1 MSTFRKRMEEA
12 AKASQPMPR
21 RVNLSEGSDF
31 ACVLLGS
38 LGFSSRYISEHTAF
52 STGQISYRLRL
63 GGVKRS
69 DYRNG
74 TAPMVGTIIRRAR
87 EVAIPEMQEHIGRVL
102 REKALEK
109 AHAQGT
115 GMI

>member
-1 MSTFRKRMEEA
+1 MSTLQKRLEQASLATRTNPRK
-12 AKASQPMPR
+12 
-21 RVNLSEGSDF
+21 VNLTEGSDF
-31 ACVLLGS
+31 ACALLGS

-63 GGVKRS
+63 GGIKRS

-87 EVAIPEMQEHIGRVL
+87 DVAIPEVKAHIGRVL
-102 REKALEK
+102 QETALK
-109 AHAQGT
+109 KQQT
-115 GMI
+115 STT